1 MQITFQFLSH
11 LQYLHVAV
19 GITLDG
25 TDREHSFHCTTG
37 QSLGQSSEPFF
48 SLFLPS
54 FHQPNLHKVESSK
67 SRDKNTRRHVP
78 GLQWLSPSFR
88 FSHLTVLFKSLL
100 GHLDVSH
107 SFSTHGLW
115 PIFYSWDSSGKN
127 TGVSCHFLFQGIFL
141 TQGSN
146 LCLLG
151 LLHSLAGGFF
161 TTEPPETSGCN

>member
-11 LQYLHVAV
+11 LQYLHVGV

-107 SFSTHGLW
+107 SFSTHGL
-115 PIFYSWDSSGKN
+115 
-127 TGVSCHFLFQGIFL
+127 
-141 TQGSN
+141 
-146 LCLLG
+146 
-151 LLHSLAGGFF
+151 
-161 TTEPPETSGCN
+161 